1 MKLEYGSSS
10 HGRTG
15 LRSLL
20 LLIISL
26 YMLNPLVSLHFLYDL
41 FSRLSFPVQVKIQV
55 SRVEDI
61 VLQSF

>member
-1 MKLEYGSSS
+1 MKLEYGSSF

-26 YMLNPLVSLHFLYDL
+26 YMLNPLVSYSFFIICYPDL
-41 FSRLSFPVQVKIQV
+41 AFQ
-55 SRVEDI
+55 
-61 VLQSF
+61 